1 MPPIN
6 ANSGLA
12 HKYQMLCAV
21 SAPNFGSLL
30 QDAYN
35 AILRS
40 RKGPLKNLQQM
51 ARCRSEPPESAIAF
65 RKFLLQVGEIPVIA
79 DFG

>member
-12 HKYQMLCAV
+12 HKYQMLGAI
-21 SAPNFGSLL
+21 SNFGSLL

-40 RKGPLKNLQQM
+40 RRRPLKNLQQM
-51 ARCRSEPPESAIAF
+51 ARCRSELPESAIAF

>member
-1 MPPIN
+1 VRY
-6 ANSGLA
+6 S
-12 HKYQMLCAV
+12 
-21 SAPNFGSLL
+21 PNFGPLL

-40 RKGPLKNLQQM
+40 RKRPLKNLQQM
-51 ARCRSEPPESAIAF
+51 ARCRSELPESAIAF

>member
-1 MPPIN
+1 MPSIN

-12 HKYQMLCAV
+12 HKYQMLGAV
-21 SAPNFGSLL
+21 FAQFRSAAPRRVQRDSE
-30 QDAYN
+30 
-35 AILRS
+35 
-40 RKGPLKNLQQM
+40 KPEKPLKNLQQM
-51 ARCRSEPPESAIAF
+51 ARCRSELPESAIAF